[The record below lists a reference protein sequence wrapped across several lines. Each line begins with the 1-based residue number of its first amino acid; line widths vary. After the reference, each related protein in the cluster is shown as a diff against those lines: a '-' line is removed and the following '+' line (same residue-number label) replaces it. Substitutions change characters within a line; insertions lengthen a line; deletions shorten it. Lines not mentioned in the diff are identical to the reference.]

1 MSILEKNGCALK
13 SPNSIFFH
21 LQTRAQN
28 NFNHRNDVH
37 DDDLLNI
44 Y

>member
-1 MSILEKNGCALK
+1 MSILEKTDVLK
-13 SPNSIFFH
+13 IAEFNPFY